1 MRLLGNLFPCRA
13 GGGDLAERVYPYHK
27 SVLDWL
33 TSTEGMDSG
42 EFHVDTTLGHTLL
55 AAACQ
60 REVLSTP
67 PTTSTTPAEAQGLDA
82 SAPASLRAYALRYAV
97 EHTCLAAG
105 REGRGAGG
113 VSGVRG
119 LAALLLDIQFWGAV
133 HAAGVRGGA
142 GGLWVLR
149 GVRGGAGGIERCECW
164 GEGGGG

>member
-33 TSTEGMDSG
+33 TSTEGMNAG
-42 EFHVDTTLGHTLL
+42 EFHVDTMLGHQLL

-67 PTTSTTPAEAQGLDA
+67 AAPSAAQGLDS
-82 SAPASLRAYALRYAV
+82 SAPAPLHAYALRYAV

-105 REGRGAGG
+105 REGQGAGG
-113 VSGVRG
+113 VVGTGG
-119 LAALLLDIQFWGAV
+119 LAALLLDFKFWGAV

-142 GGLWVLR
+142 GGV
-149 GVRGGAGGIERCECW
+149 
-164 GEGGGG
+164 